1 MTPKRIRLFTS
12 YCLIVLALF
21 VVFGSYAVKAA
32 PSVTYT
38 GVNLAGA
45 EFGVDFGQNKL
56 PGQYG
61 QDYTYPTHDEVNY
74 FVAKGMNTFRI
85 PFRWERLQR
94 QPLAAF
100 DPAEQ
105 SRLDDIVQYATSKGA
120 YVVLDPHNYAR
131 YYDTFFK
138 VIGQEL
144 PVSAYIDFWAK
155 LTARYKNNTRVIF
168 GLMNEPNT
176 MPTDLWRDDANAAI
190 RAIRA
195 AGATNLILVPGN
207 YWTSALNWPYDFGDG
222 TNASS
227 MLNITD
233 SGNNYAFEV
242 HQYLNA
248 GGDGSEATC
257 VSPTIGIERLQSFT
271 TWLQQHGKRGFLGE
285 FAGGRNETCYQ
296 ALDQMLSYMDANAT
310 VWLGWTYWAA
320 GPWWGE
326 YDFTLEPIN
335 AVDRPQM
342 MPLSKHF
349 RGTVPP
355 TATATRVP
363 PTATTTATATRVLP
377 TATATRV
384 PSTATATATRV
395 PPTNTPTSTHQ
406 AAPCQVAY
414 VVRNDWGYGF
424 IADITVTNKL
434 VTALNQWQFRW
445 TYTGNQVVVD
455 SWNANH
461 SQSSA
466 NVTMSGVSWNVTFP
480 ANSSI
485 TFEIQGAYS
494 GTNNVPKSFT
504 LQNRSCS
511 IQIKTGQ

>member
-1 MTPKRIRLFTS
+1 MIPQGGSRLS
-12 YCLIVLALF
+12 EKIMLQSIGSSERRLIVGTMLTVAALVALRLA
-21 VVFGSYAVKAA
+21 AA
-32 PSVTYT
+32 ALTPLTFDEAYYWMWSKS
-38 GVNLAGA
+38 LAG
-45 EFGVDFGQNKL
+45 G
-56 PGQYG
+56 
-61 QDYTYPTHDEVNY
+61 
-74 FVAKGMNTFRI
+74 
-85 PFRWERLQR
+85 
-94 QPLAAF
+94 
-100 DPAEQ
+100 
-105 SRLDDIVQYATSKGA
+105 
-120 YVVLDPHNYAR
+120 
-131 YYDTFFK
+131 YYDHPPMVAF
-138 VIGQEL
+138 V
-144 PVSAYIDFWAK
+144 
-155 LTARYKNNTRVIF
+155 
-168 GLMNEPNT
+168 
-176 MPTDLWRDDANAAI
+176 I
-190 RAIRA
+190 RA
-195 AGATNLILVPGN
+195 
-207 YWTSALNWPYDFGDG
+207 G
-222 TNASS
+222 TA
-227 MLNITD
+227 I
-233 SGNNYAFEV
+233 
-242 HQYLNA
+242 A
-248 GGDGSEATC
+248 GGPWLWELWSQ
-257 VSPTIGIERLQSFT
+257 LQNPVFPY
-271 TWLQQHGKRGFLGE
+271 G
-285 FAGGRNETCYQ
+285 N
-296 ALDQMLSYMDANAT
+296 
-310 VWLGWTYWAA
+310 VWIKS
-320 GPWWGE
+320 PWWGE